1 MLTTPSPA
9 CQVLYASQ
17 PLWAALL
24 AVSLLGETVGPEGVL
39 GGAAFLVAVFLAAT
53 APPPDPDCGEENC
66 EI

>member
-1 MLTTPSPA
+1 MDVGKFSGARPDPIR
-9 CQVLYASQ
+9 
-17 PLWAALL
+17 PMLWAALL

-39 GGAAFLVAVFLAAT
+39 GGAAFLLAVFLAAT

>member
-1 MLTTPSPA
+1 M
-9 CQVLYASQ
+9 LYASQ

>member
-1 MLTTPSPA
+1 M
-9 CQVLYASQ
+9 
-17 PLWAALL
+17 L
-24 AVSLLGETVGPEGVL
+24 AVLLLGETVGTEGVL